1 MTAFDKCE
9 QFDHAVFSAFC
20 KMFSS
25 VTWSIQDTDRFAG
38 FDVSVTAKTKSK
50 IETYDVEL
58 KTVNLNKLLDYCF
71 FEADKWY
78 SLVGGENNVKLYFV
92 YYKNLNLIAVWRVD
106 GDLLR
111 SSEKHSIELPS
122 ATVEDRGTRLKDV
135 WLLPLSAAKIFT
147 FDNANNLQKTQT
159 TETAN

>member
-9 QFDHAVFSAFC
+9 VFDHEIFSAFC
-20 KMFSS
+20 KMFSA
-25 VTWSIQDTDRFAG
+25 VTWTIKDTDRFAG

-50 IETYDVEL
+50 VETFDAEL

-92 YYKNLNLIAVWRVD
+92 YYRKLNLVAVWRVD
-106 GDLLR
+106 SGLLR

-135 WLLPLSAAKIFT
+135 WLLPLSAAKVFT
-147 FDNANNLQKTQT
+147 FSNADYIQETKSNK
-159 TETAN
+159 TAN